1 MLPLRAS
8 LPLLDA
14 AMKSEKWAFLSPH
27 FQAIWD
33 ATEQHFKTQIS
44 AGFILDREVVHR
56 QKDLCKLIDTELM
69 RRMSETLGPREKARL
84 IAFNVP
90 HSAAFLR
97 QIPSSPKWKMPNEH
111 MIALLRLRLALPIAA
126 NPRPCPVPKCS
137 KICDEYGVHAMS
149 CMRSHDMIGKHN
161 LICEFLASKYREVGF
176 FTDNNVP
183 NLTLGPHTK
192 ERPADFLVLRHTRDE
207 NNSLINIAFDVT
219 VANPLKVSA
228 LQQTAGGVPL
238 FAANALFEKK
248 IVKYNTLAPGV
259 KITPLAFQS
268 LGGHRDE
275 VSMEIRMLAQRLRY
289 QYRKAISSIQAE
301 LTAQLSFILM
311 KGVAA
316 QILKRCSP
324 FNYAPQVD
332 GVM

>member
-1 MLPLRAS
+1 MPPLRIAYITGCRNEIIKMG
-8 LPLLDA
+8 LPVP
-14 AMKSEKWAFLSPH
+14 AFPSDM
-27 FQAIWD
+27 D

-44 AGFILDREVVHR
+44 AGFILDREIVHK
-56 QKDLCKLIDTELM
+56 QKDLSKLIDSELM
-69 RRMSETLGPREKARL
+69 RRMSETLCIRDKARL
-84 IAFNVP
+84 IAFNAP

-126 NPRPCPVPKCS
+126 NPRPCPVPNCS
-137 KICDEYGVHAMS
+137 KLCDEYGVHAMS

-161 LICEFLASKYREVGF
+161 LICEFLASKYREVGYI
-176 FTDNNVP
+176 TDNNVP

-228 LQQTAGGVPL
+228 VDQTAGGLPL
-238 FAANALFEKK
+238 FAANNLFDKK
-248 IVKYNTLAPGV
+248 LIRYNTMAPGV
-259 KITPLAFQS
+259 KVTPLAFQS
-268 LGGHRDE
+268 LGGQRDE
-275 VSMEIRMLAQRLRY
+275 VSIEIRMLAQRLRF
-289 QYRKAISSIQAE
+289 QYKKAISSIQAE

-324 FNYAPQVD
+324 FNYVHQVA